1 MGPQLFTL
9 TGFRSQFMTTN
20 EIAFTS
26 VPVCVRVCVCES
38 VCVL

>member
-9 TGFRSQFMTTN
+9 TCFRSQFMTTN

-26 VPVCVRVCVCES
+26 VRVCVS
-38 VCVL
+38 VCVCAVV